1 MEDPREELL
10 SLLKA
15 YEDAWNTHEAGSV
28 AAFFSLD
35 ADMVIGNHPKAT
47 GRNAIEASWAA
58 YFSKIDEARK
68 AEFELESSRMVTP
81 EVAIIDV
88 SSTTSGAAHSGDELP
103 TRLARGTWVLVRD
116 RGQWRIIALR
126 ALPAVGDKRVASGTD
141 R

>member
-1 MEDPREELL
+1 
-10 SLLKA
+10 
-15 YEDAWNTHEAGSV
+15 
-28 AAFFSLD
+28 
-35 ADMVIGNHPKAT
+35 VIGNHPKAT

-68 AEFELESSRMVTP
+68 AEFELESSPMVTP

-88 SSTTSGAAHSGDELP
+88 GSTTSGAAHSGDELP
-103 TRLARGTWVLVRD
+103 SRLARGTWVLVRD